1 MSQWLLPENV
11 EDLLPN
17 QAKQLEIYRRQL
29 LDLYSENG
37 YQLVIPSLLEYA
49 DSLNA
54 FGKDLDLDTFKVVD
68 QLSGRMMGVSS
79 DLTTQTSRIDSQLSK
94 ENKENKLCYAGPILR
109 TNSSSTQ
116 SRELY
121 QIGVEYFGESDISAD
136 IEVQKILVSSLKL
149 IKIDDITL
157 DINHLGIYNQLI
169 LDFNLSAQD
178 KINVADALM
187 IKDKVQLRKIL
198 NKHNKNNARDK
209 IIDLVDFYGDK
220 AILDEILKLFSGNK
234 DVKLII
240 DQLKSL
246 HDVLIKEDIKISFDF
261 SDIRG
266 YQYHSGLIFSAYSPN
281 YSVAIAQGGRY
292 DNINSDYKNNRPAT
306 GFSMDLRFIIN
317 QMKV

>member
-29 LDLYSENG
+29 LDLYFENG

-94 ENKENKLCYAGPILR
+94 ENKENKLCYAGPVLR
-109 TNSSSTQ
+109 TNSSLTQ

-121 QIGVEYFGESDISAD
+121 QIGVEYFGESSISAD
-136 IEVQKILVSSLKL
+136 IEVQKILIGSLKL
-149 IKIDDITL
+149 IQIHDITL
-157 DINHLGIYNQLI
+157 DINHLDIYNQLI

-178 KINVADALM
+178 KIDVVDALM

-198 NKHNKNNARDK
+198 DKYNKNNARDK

-246 HDVLIKEDIKISFDF
+246 YDELIKEDIKISFDF

-266 YQYHSGLIFSAYSPN
+266 YQYHSGLIFSAYSSN
-281 YSVAIAQGGRY
+281 YSSAIAQGGRY

>member
-11 EDLLPN
+11 EDLLPR

-29 LDLYSENG
+29 LDLYTKNG
-37 YQLVIPSLLEYA
+37 YQLVMPSLLEYA

-79 DLTTQTSRIDSQLSK
+79 DLTTQTSRIDSQLMK
-94 ENKENKLCYAGPILR
+94 ENSVNKLCYAGPVIR
-109 TNSSSTQ
+109 TKTALTK

-121 QIGVEYFGESDISAD
+121 QVGIEYFGNSDIAAD
-136 IEVQKILVSSLKL
+136 IEVKKILINSLKL
-149 IKIDDITL
+149 LNINDITL
-157 DINHLGIYNQLI
+157 DINHLDIYNQLI
-169 LDFNLSAQD
+169 LKLALPSEDL
-178 KINVADALM
+178 INVAEALI
-187 IKDKVQLRKIL
+187 IKDKAALKNIFKRCGDNIACSQLIE
-198 NKHNKNNARDK
+198 
-209 IIDLVDFYGDK
+209 LVDLYGDK
-220 AILDEILKLFSGNK
+220 DVLDQV
-234 DVKLII
+234 VKLIPGNNEI
-240 DQLKSL
+240 KSITDKLKSL
-246 HDVLIKEDIKISFDF
+246 YEVLIKTDIKISFDF

-281 YSVAIAQGGRY
+281 YSSAIAQGGRY
-292 DNINSDYKNNRPAT
+292 DNINNNYKSNRAAT